1 MDIKKYRSSNMELL
15 RICAMLMIILFHIVR
30 HCVSIQ
36 LTDGG
41 SIARWGNGLFNYPA
55 FYRKLLILVSIMPLG
70 IIANAIFILISG
82 YFMINKKQV
91 DIIGIARKLLPQ
103 LVSTTVLLVVVTML
117 IRGYVSGSSIAVLY
131 GEGERIKTL
140 DIQIFN
146 SYYWFIGY
154 YFSVIIIAALFL
166 NKLLQ
171 KVNEKQYLT
180 FLIICFVVIQLGW
193 PGSLIDN
200 LAGGLRTLLTGI
212 FLYSFGGYIQNYDPF
227 KRLRFSSL
235 CLIMLVVYILIYI
248 SSYNTTMNNIEQY
261 IYSENNGEFYQVLP
275 SFENYSIVI
284 IVMGTTL
291 FEMFKRIRIS
301 QSAFINYLGSATF
314 MIYLVHDNDFFY
326 SLWNTQDWITLL
338 YYRPYAFIF
347 KILIWTLITFMI
359 GVTVYGFYTYAKKL
373 VIKYKWL
380 FWKG

>member
-1 MDIKKYRSSNMELL
+1 MELL

-131 GEGERIKTL
+131 GEGARIKTL

>member
-1 MDIKKYRSSNMELL
+1 M
-15 RICAMLMIILFHIVR
+15 
-30 HCVSIQ
+30 
-36 LTDGG
+36 
-41 SIARWGNGLFNYPA
+41 
-55 FYRKLLILVSIMPLG
+55 
-70 IIANAIFILISG
+70 
-82 YFMINKKQV
+82 
-91 DIIGIARKLLPQ
+91 
-103 LVSTTVLLVVVTML
+103 
-117 IRGYVSGSSIAVLY
+117 
-131 GEGERIKTL
+131 
-140 DIQIFN
+140 
-146 SYYWFIGY
+146 
-154 YFSVIIIAALFL
+154 IIIAALFL